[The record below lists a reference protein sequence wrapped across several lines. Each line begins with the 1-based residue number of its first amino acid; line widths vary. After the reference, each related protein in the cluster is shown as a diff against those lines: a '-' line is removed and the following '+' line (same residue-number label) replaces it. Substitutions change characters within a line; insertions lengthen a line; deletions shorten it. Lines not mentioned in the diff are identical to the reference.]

1 MKAFIT
7 SEFGYCQLVWMFN
20 SRKLSK
26 LHERASRTI
35 YQDYASPF
43 TELLQKDNSTTIHNR
58 NIQLLATELFK
69 VKNRLPPPFMN
80 KTSVENAQNYY
91 DLKVH

>member
-1 MKAFIT
+1 MKA

-26 LHERASRTI
+26 LPERVSRTI
-35 YQDYASPF
+35 YQDYGSPF
-43 TELLQKDNSTTIHNR
+43 TELLQKDNSTTIRNR
-58 NIQLLATELFK
+58 NIQLLATVLFK
-69 VKNRLPPPFMN
+69 VKNGLSPPFMN
-80 KTSVENAQNYY
+80 EISVENAQNYY